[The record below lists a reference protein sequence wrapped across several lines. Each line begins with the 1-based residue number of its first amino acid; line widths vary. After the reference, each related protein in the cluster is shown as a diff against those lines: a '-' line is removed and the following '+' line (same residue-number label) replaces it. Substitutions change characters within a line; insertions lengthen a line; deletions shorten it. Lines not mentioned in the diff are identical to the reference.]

1 MFPAPTAAPA
11 STAGGGASPARA
23 GASRLGWADT
33 AKGVCILLVVLWHVV
48 VKHYLQIDWRLDV
61 PITGFWGMLGN
72 ALLTLRMPLFFT
84 ISGMFATGAFQRPWR
99 VVARSR
105 VAKFLYLYVL
115 WVCIHTAL
123 LALVPGFD
131 TASAGSVGEFVEQLT
146 ISPPNLW
153 YLYALA
159 LYFTVAKA
167 LRRVPRPVMLAAALI
182 LSAVVA
188 AGYVPIEANRG
199 SLLQNL
205 LFFLA
210 GLYFRPYFERLADT
224 TGRRRAVLITVAYG
238 AAALALMVTG
248 AQQFPGAWPAV
259 CVIATLF
266 GVSVGPLVA
275 AVPGIGSGLA
285 WLGRRTLPIY
295 VIHMPVLALIH
306 KVLVGPLS
314 TVGALGQ
321 HAFVFLYPA
330 LLTALIVALCL
341 LAENLL
347 RKARATWLFDLPRR
361 RIK

>member
-1 MFPAPTAAPA
+1 
-11 STAGGGASPARA
+11 
-23 GASRLGWADT
+23 
-33 AKGVCILLVVLWHVV
+33 
-48 VKHYLQIDWRLDV
+48 
-61 PITGFWGMLGN
+61 
-72 ALLTLRMPLFFT
+72 MPLFFT

-115 WVCIHTAL
+115 WDCVHTAL

-131 TASAGSVGEFVEQLT
+131 TASAGSPAEFIEQLT

-159 LYFTVAKA
+159 LYFTVARA
-167 LRRVPRPVMLAAALI
+167 LRRVPKPVMLGAALI

-210 GLYFRPYFERLADT
+210 GLYFRPYVERLADT
-224 TGRRRAVLITVAYG
+224 TGPRRAVLITAGYGVAV
-238 AAALALMVTG
+238 LALLATG
-248 AQQFPGAWPAV
+248 AQRFPGAWPAV
-259 CVIATLF
+259 CVVATLF
-266 GVSVGPLVA
+266 GVSAGPLVA
-275 AVPGIGSGLA
+275 SVRGLGDGLA

-295 VIHMPVLALIH
+295 VIHMPVLALLH
-306 KVLVGPLS
+306 KALIGPLS
-314 TVGALGQ
+314 RVGALGQ
-321 HAFVFLYPA
+321 YAFVFVYPA
-330 LLTALIVALCL
+330 VMTALIVALCL
-341 LAENLL
+341 LAESLL
-347 RKARATWLFDLPRR
+347 LKARATWLFELPGR